1 MQAFA
6 GTTPGNLN
14 LIVKDYGK
22 LALTLANYDTKIGY
36 RVSLKKDA
44 SKVSKEVEKFIYRNG
59 KLSKEDKE
67 KLVKIFLNLDERY
80 FNVEKVKITANL
92 EFKKEEIVECRICG
106 ELQPKNYMKV
116 VDNALI
122 CKMCLN
128 EKYFKVIGQE
138 QI

>member
-1 MQAFA
+1 MCLYQF
-6 GTTPGNLN
+6 
-14 LIVKDYGK
+14 
-22 LALTLANYDTKIGY
+22 
-36 RVSLKKDA
+36 
-44 SKVSKEVEKFIYRNG
+44 
-59 KLSKEDKE
+59 
-67 KLVKIFLNLDERY
+67 FLNLDERY
-80 FNVEKVKITANL
+80 FNVEKVKITDNL